1 MKNFMKLHERE
12 KKYAGLYNHL
22 DDIDKEFKKNKFRY
36 ILH

>member
-1 MKNFMKLHERE
+1 MKLHERE
-12 KKYAGLYNHL
+12 KKYAGLYNL